1 MKVQSLLAGRPQRVQ
16 SVDLHLLHL
25 QEGVTISLC
34 WPTTSSQESAAISP
48 SSRSGAGG
56 CASQGAQGVR
66 VLPFHE
72 VEPYYTGHALV
83 EISALHRALASPVIS
98 LPAALA
104 NLGGGQAGRLLT
116 RSFPWHNTTGQTV
129 KAADVICPTETKP
142 GGGAR
147 LAEGNGGA
155 LHLVPVQLMQQRR

>member
-1 MKVQSLLAGRPQRVQ
+1 VLAHHFESGERRHF
-16 SVDLHLLHL
+16 SVI
-25 QEGVTISLC
+25 EV
-34 WPTTSSQESAAISP
+34 
-48 SSRSGAGG
+48 GG
-56 CASQGAQGVR
+56 GWVRFPGAQGVR

-83 EISALHRALASPVIS
+83 EISALHRALASPLIS

-129 KAADVICPTETKP
+129 KVADVICPTETKP

-155 LHLVPVQLMQQRR
+155 LYLVPVQLMQQRR